1 MNRGLYDLEMIELLG
16 HPFSAFTWKPL
27 IAAYSRGLPFLFR
40 TVGPD
45 QPDNSARLSALS
57 PTGQMP
63 GLIDGAREV
72 IESNAIV
79 EYLDRVGEAP
89 PMIPAERD
97 AALKARMFADVFD
110 DYVATPMQ
118 RIVAEAF
125 RNDAEKDPA
134 GVAQAREVLDRSY
147 NWLQQRICAPWAIGE
162 AFTLAD
168 CAAAPALFYADWVHR
183 IPEGPLRDYR
193 NHLLRHPAVARV
205 IDEAR
210 PFRSYFPRGAPERD

>member
-1 MNRGLYDLEMIELLG
+1 MNTQVYGSEMIELFG

-27 IAAYSRGLPFLFR
+27 IAAYTRGVPVVFR

-72 IESNAIV
+72 IESNAII
-79 EYLDRVGEAP
+79 EYLDRFGEAKP
-89 PMIPAERD
+89 LIPAERD

-125 RNDAEKDPA
+125 RSDGEKDST
-134 GVAQAREVLDRSY
+134 GVTQAREVLDRSY
-147 NWLQQRICAPWAIGE
+147 NWLRHRICSPWAIGE

-193 NHLLRHPAVARV
+193 DHLLRHPAVVRV

-210 PFRSYFPRGAPERD
+210 PFRSYFPLGAPERD